1 MGKRLLHTPEGVRDI
16 YGEEFV
22 QKLNIQDRLHQKIL
36 EYGYQSIQ
44 TPTLEF
50 FDVFSK
56 QVGTVSSKELYKLFD
71 KEGNTLVLRPDFT
84 PSIARCA
91 AKYFMEESM
100 PMRFC
105 YLGNTYTNTSELQG
119 KLKEVTQF
127 GAELI
132 GDDSAHA
139 DAEMIALSIESLINA
154 GLTDFQVSIG
164 EIDFFK
170 GLCEEAGL
178 SLETE
183 LHLKDFIS
191 NKNHFGA
198 QELLKEESVDDAYID
213 IILKVT
219 DLFGNAESVSE
230 AKKYV
235 KNDRSLAAIDRLL
248 QVYRILT
255 CYGLE
260 KYVAFDLGMLSKYNY
275 YTGVIFKVYTFGVG
289 DAIVKGGRYDTLL
302 MQFGKESP
310 AIGFMIVVDDLLSA
324 LSRQGI
330 MPEIKNKKCVML
342 CKETDFEAVLKL
354 TGALRAEGKKV
365 EIIFRDK
372 NKSTEDY
379 ILFSKKQ
386 SAGCLIEYTSS
397 NNIMVYHLHSGRV
410 SQHTEDDIQKGQGLS

>member
-22 QKLNIQDRLHQKIL
+22 QKLNIQERLHQKIL
-36 EYGYQSIQ
+36 TYGYQSIQ

-91 AKYFMEESM
+91 AKYFMEENM

-139 DAEMIALSIESLINA
+139 DAEMIALSIESLLNA

-183 LHLKDFIS
+183 LRLKDFIS

-198 QELLKEESVDDAYID
+198 EELLKEESVNDEYITT
-213 IILKVT
+213 ILKVT

-235 KNDRSLAAIDRLL
+235 KNNRSLAAIDRLL
-248 QVYRILT
+248 QVYQILSS
-255 CYGLE
+255 YELE

-275 YTGVIFKVYTFGVG
+275 YTGVIFKIYTFGVG

-302 MQFGKESP
+302 VQFGKESP
-310 AIGFMIVVDDLLSA
+310 AIGFMIVVDDLLLA
-324 LSRQGI
+324 LTRQGI
-330 MPEIKNKKCVML
+330 MPEIVNKKYIML
-342 CKETDFEAVLKL
+342 CNELDFDPVLKL
-354 TGALRAEGKKV
+354 TKELRTMGKKV
-365 EIIFRDK
+365 EIIFRD
-372 NKSTEDY
+372 NNQSIDNY
-379 ILFSKKQ
+379 IQFSKKQ
-386 SAGCLIEYTSS
+386 SAGYCIEYISQDHI
-397 NNIMVYHLHSGRV
+397 NIYDLISGKIA
-410 SQHTEDDIQKGQGLS
+410 QYTMDDIRKGNELS